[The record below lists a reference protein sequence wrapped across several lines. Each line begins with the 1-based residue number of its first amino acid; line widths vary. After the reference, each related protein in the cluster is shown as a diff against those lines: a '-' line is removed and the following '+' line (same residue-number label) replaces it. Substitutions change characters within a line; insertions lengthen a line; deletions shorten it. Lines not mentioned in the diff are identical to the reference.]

1 MAESRWTLEGRSAL
15 VTGASKGI
23 GLAVA
28 RELAALGATVLSVA
42 RSEGDVRADVAT
54 PEGQRAV
61 ADAVDRRFGGK
72 LDILVNNVGTNV
84 RRRIVDYGEDEI
96 ERIFSTNLRS
106 AVGLCRL
113 LHRRLSRGGA
123 VVNLSSVGGIVALR
137 SGAPYAMT
145 KAALIQLTKNLAC
158 EWAEDGIRVNCV
170 APWYIDTPLARPVLD
185 DPAVLAE
192 IVAATPMRRVGTA
205 EEVAGAVAFLCL
217 PASSYVTGQCL
228 AVDGGFLAY
237 GF

>member
-1 MAESRWTLEGRSAL
+1 MVESRWTLEGRTAL

-28 RELAALGATVLSVA
+28 RELAALGAAVLSVA
-42 RSEGDVRADVAT
+42 RGEGDVRADVAT

-61 ADAVDRRFGGK
+61 ADAVEERFGGK

-84 RRRIVDYGEDEI
+84 RRRVVDYSEDEI
-96 ERIFSTNLRS
+96 ETIFSTNLRS
-106 AVGLCRL
+106 AVGLSRL
-113 LHRRLSRGGA
+113 LHRRLQRGGA
-123 VVNLSSVGGIVALR
+123 VVNLSSVGGVVALR

-185 DPAVLAE
+185 DPVVRAE